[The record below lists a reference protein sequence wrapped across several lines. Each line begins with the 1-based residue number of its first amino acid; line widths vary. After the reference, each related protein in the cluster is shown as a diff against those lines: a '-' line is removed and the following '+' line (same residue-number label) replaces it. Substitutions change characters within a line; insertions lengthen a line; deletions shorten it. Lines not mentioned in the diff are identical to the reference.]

1 MIDAV
6 HLLLLFSLVWYV
18 FFWALTD
25 TAPITHFIKN
35 FRTFRGLLGAS
46 VVFVMAIQALE
57 IIHFDL
63 PSQYQNPMNIW
74 LGVPIMLLGLS
85 LACWAKIVMKTNW
98 GVPAQ
103 HDITKQKSLVTIG
116 PFAYVRNPIY
126 LGLLL
131 YFIGFELT
139 LASWLLVASIPLFI
153 LIRMAIAKEEVLLTK
168 YFGKSYTI
176 YCKNIPRFLFI

>member
-1 MIDAV
+1 MLDAV
-6 HLLLLFSLVWYV
+6 HLLLLFSLIWYV
-18 FFWALTD
+18 FFWAFTN
-25 TAPITHFIKN
+25 TSPIAHFITN
-35 FRTFRGLLGAS
+35 FLSFRGILG
-46 VVFVMAIQALE
+46 VFVVLVMALQTLKIFRL
-57 IIHFDL
+57 DL
-63 PSQYQNPMNIW
+63 PSQYQNPLSVW
-74 LGVPIMLLGLS
+74 LGVPIMVLGLS

-139 LASWLLVASIPLFI
+139 LTSWLIAGVIPLFI

-168 YFGKSYTI
+168 YFGKPYTA

>member
-46 VVFVMAIQALE
+46 VVFVMAIQTLE

-103 HDITKQKSLVTIG
+103 HNITKQKSLVTSG

-131 YFIGFELT
+131 YFVGFELA
-139 LASWLLVASIPLFI
+139 LMSWLLAATIPLFI
-153 LIRMAIAKEEVLLTK
+153 LIRMAIAKEETLLHK
-168 YFGKSYTI
+168 HFRNSYAS
-176 YCKNIPRFLFI
+176 YYKKVPRLLPI